1 MRPSRVTCV
10 ASTMT
15 SPAPEYAR
23 WPRWTKCQ
31 SLMLPSSAE
40 YWHIGETTMRLGSV
54 TPPSSSGVKSS
65 GCGNFNASLGESA
78 ADLAR
83 EEDRAGLV
91 AVQAQRIGRH
101 RNALAGKAR
110 HVALLDH
117 RERL

>member
-54 TPPSSSGVKSS
+54 TPPSVMGVKRVA
-65 GCGNFNASLGESA
+65 GMRPILGHGPLGRRDRDAALGEHL
-78 ADLAR
+78 ADRLGEGHGAR
-83 EEDRAGLV
+83 LV

-101 RNALAGKAR
+101 G
-110 HVALLDH
+110 DG
-117 RERL
+117 